1 MARRLSCAFHETQAD
16 IQLHQ
21 FLGPLLSI
29 LLTVPLGPHPVTGP
43 GPSPFDLRSRAS
55 DVLAKLV
62 SQYAATYPGLIPRLL
77 STLTK
82 ALQAPPFPSPLG
94 ADHPPAGRYEGAVL
108 GISALGPQSVRST
121 LWGKR
126 GEGLAVIDGLV
137 VSLYPGDGRKS
148 KTGLMKATFRALGS
162 IIEKKPADSSQI
174 PPLPSMSM
182 LEETF
187 GPNIAKA
194 LEKRPWMAHE
204 MVRLWREGGADGEA
218 EADEE
223 DEEMEDVVA

>member
-1 MARRLSCAFHETQAD
+1 MRRAAVSSCSAELTS
-16 IQLHQ
+16 QLHQ

-121 LWGKR
+121 LWGAR

-162 IIEKKPADSSQI
+162 IIDKKPEAGV
-174 PPLPSMSM
+174 PPPPAGSM

-194 LEKRPWMAHE
+194 LEKRPWMACE
-204 MVRLWREGGADGEA
+204 MVRLWREAGDADA
-218 EADEE
+218 EDDEDDDE
-223 DEEMEDVVA
+223 DEDMEDVEA